1 MKYTSMR
8 RQFQTIDDS
17 KEERRIITYQAVA
30 ARIVDGFSQ
39 FQALSDLYNK
49 IVSQKSYL
57 LMADLLQSSH
67 HVILESLIHL
77 RECCGG
83 FGYMQYSGHPGC
95 MERVCNRAGN

>member
-1 MKYTSMR
+1 MR
-8 RQFQTIDDS
+8 KQFQTLDDS

-30 ARIVDGFSQ
+30 ARVIDGFSQ

-49 IVSQKSYL
+49 IKANGRSYL
-57 LMADLLQSSH
+57 LVGDLLQSSH
-67 HVILESLIHL
+67 HLILEALIHL

-95 MERVCNRAGN
+95 MERVCNRAGNEPQ